1 MKTTK
6 KQPVKRASK
15 EAVKFKIK
23 RNTNHLISA
32 QEHSMSDDVKA
43 FRRIAH
49 KMNIGDSI
57 EINSE
62 QRHKLHN
69 FLRFRKLTGCFKSR
83 FISKSADIVAF
94 YCIKKVSKTQL
105 L

>member
-1 MKTTK
+1 MITARKSSTK
-6 KQPVKRASK
+6 KTVK
-15 EAVKFKIK
+15 EFVKFRIK
-23 RNTNHLISA
+23 RNTNKLLSM

-43 FRRIAH
+43 FRKIAH

-57 EINSE
+57 EVNDE
-62 QRHKLHN
+62 QRRKFNN

-83 FISKSADIVAF
+83 VVSKSDDIFEF